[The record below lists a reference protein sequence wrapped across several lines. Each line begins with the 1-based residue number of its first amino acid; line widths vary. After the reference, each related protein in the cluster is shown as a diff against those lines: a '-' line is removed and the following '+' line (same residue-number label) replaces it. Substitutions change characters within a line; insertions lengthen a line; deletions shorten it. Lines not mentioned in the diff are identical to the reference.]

1 MSESSQKRIDIEE
14 FERRLRAPA
23 APQPGDP
30 LAELA
35 RLVSGSNRA
44 ERDPIE
50 AMFAQPA
57 RVEPTFDGLAGR
69 PLNPNMPDLD
79 SWRQDARAHEA
90 DLAQL
95 RGAFDDHSHQAAG
108 GFHGEPQDSG
118 YAPDELRPE
127 TFHPSSEYDGW
138 AAENGDLPPPMPDY
152 APAKPRSRVPL
163 YATAAV
169 VLVGLTGIGASMA
182 FRGGS
187 GGSQSVA
194 TISAASGPVKVQPAD
209 TGKQDNPNADASIL
223 NRSAAVAPVKQ
234 VSSRE
239 EQPVDLSQVPKPSTR
254 VIGLNGQNAE
264 MPAQG
269 AGAASVVTPPPPR
282 FSNGNVAGAFPEPRK
297 VKTVSVRPD
306 GSLITSETVASPA
319 PPQRPAAAAPAQ
331 PAVTPTAAK
340 NATPKSVARI
350 ATTPKAGNGET
361 DETPVQTGAS
371 AIKPVAKPK
380 PVAAKPAPKTQQVAR
395 VADPDEQQAEPV
407 EKPAR
412 TATAPSG
419 GGGSFAVQLA
429 APGSEAE
436 ARQTASRLGIKFS
449 DALGG
454 RRASVQKASDKAV
467 YRVRVGGYSREA
479 AVEACESIKTAGGT
493 CFVAR
498 N

>member
-23 APQPGDP
+23 APQSSDP

-35 RLVSGSNRA
+35 RLVSGPSHV

-50 AMFAQPA
+50 AMFAQPE
-57 RVEPTFDGLAGR
+57 RVEPSFDGFAGR
-69 PLNPNMPDLD
+69 PLNPNTPDLD
-79 SWRQDARAHEA
+79 GFQQNNWQNDVRSHES
-90 DLAQL
+90 DLARL
-95 RGAFDDHSHQAAG
+95 RGAFEDHAHQPAG
-108 GFHGEPQDSG
+108 GFHGAPQDAG
-118 YAPDELRPE
+118 YADEMRPE

-138 AAENGDLPPPMPDY
+138 AAENGDLPPPLPDY

-182 FRGGS
+182 FRGGT

-194 TISAASGPVKVQPAD
+194 TINAASGPVKVQPAD
-209 TGKQDNPNADASIL
+209 TGKPDNPGADASIL

-239 EQPVDLSQVPKPSTR
+239 EQPVDLSQAQKPSTR

-264 MPAQG
+264 VPAG

-282 FSNGNVAGAFPEPRK
+282 LTNGTAGVFPEPRK

-306 GSLITSETVASPA
+306 GSLITSETAASPA
-319 PPQRPAAAAPAQ
+319 PPQRPSAAAAQ
-331 PAVTPTAAK
+331 PAATPPAAK

-361 DETPVQTGAS
+361 DETPAT
-371 AIKPVAKPK
+371 KPAAKPK
-380 PVAAKPAPKTQQVAR
+380 PVAAKPATKPQQVAR
-395 VADPDEQQAEPV
+395 VADPDEQQNEPV
-407 EKPAR
+407 ETPAR
-412 TATAPSG
+412 AAAAPSG
-419 GGGSFAVQLA
+419 GGSGFSVQLA
-429 APGSEAE
+429 APGTEAE
-436 ARQTASRLGIKFS
+436 ARSTASRLGTKFS

-454 RRASVQKASDKAV
+454 RRPGVQKASDKAV
-467 YRVRVGGYSREA
+467 YRVRVSGYSREA